1 MKFGSAVSLL
11 FRTLFFQ
18 FSRLGRANADT
29 ECPRQLD
36 VWELNVDGRMD
47 DDGAVTP
54 DLFRPRRP
62 PIDSRGVITGGGEGE

>member
-1 MKFGSAVSLL
+1 MSLH

-18 FSRLGRANADT
+18 FSRLGRVNADV

-54 DLFRPRRP
+54 DLFRPRRLP
-62 PIDSRGVITGGGEGE
+62 PIRGA